1 MAKYTF
7 DMVLEYAKVFKENAD
22 MGDPNGNNISKSIA
36 EKGGQY
42 IVNAYFTSQD
52 DIDKLVA
59 DGMQT
64 VILGNPRVLDGNA
77 EYGIGKYIKLK
88 RPVADVIKTF
98 ENKRG
103 PVEVNYGG
111 PVGVVDL
118 RDLANK
124 RWWSFEE
131 DGPLGNG
138 TKAKVQFDLY
148 SNGSGLRLEN
158 IGITEHVAYEEYVG
172 NDDDDMFKVA

>member
-1 MAKYTF
+1 MAKYTM
-7 DMVLEYAKVFKENAD
+7 DMVLEYAKVFAENAD
-22 MGDPNGNNISKSIA
+22 MGDPNGNNIAKSIA

-42 IVNAYFTSQD
+42 IVNAYFTSQE

-59 DGMQT
+59 DGLQQT
-64 VILGNPRVLDGNA
+64 ILGNPRIIDGNA
-77 EYGIGKYIKLK
+77 EYGIGKYMKIK
-88 RPVADVIKTF
+88 RPVGDVIKTF

-118 RDLANK
+118 RDPSSK
-124 RWWSFEE
+124 KWWSFEE

-138 TKAKVQFDLY
+138 TKAKVQFDMY

-158 IGITEHVAYEEYVG
+158 VGVTELVEYEEYTP
-172 NDDDDMFKVA
+172 NDDDIFKVA